1 MMMRDF
7 YMRDVN
13 TVAPELLGKLLV
25 HETLEGIASG
35 MIVEVESY
43 AGPDDKGAHSYGNRR
58 TERTEIQYGAG
69 GFAYIFT
76 IYGMYDCFNVVV
88 NMPMRPEAIL
98 VRALEPV
105 DGIELMKQR
114 RKTENLISLQRAGE
128 TVRGV
133 GHHKGAVWI

>member
-58 TERTEIQYGAG
+58 TERTEIQYAQE
-69 GFAYIFT
+69 ALHIFLQSMGCMT
-76 IYGMYDCFNVVV
+76 
-88 NMPMRPEAIL
+88 
-98 VRALEPV
+98 ALM
-105 DGIELMKQR
+105 L
-114 RKTENLISLQRAGE
+114 
-128 TVRGV
+128 
-133 GHHKGAVWI
+133 W

>member
-43 AGPDDKGAHSYGNRR
+43 AGPDD
-58 TERTEIQYGAG
+58 
-69 GFAYIFT
+69 
-76 IYGMYDCFNVVV
+76 
-88 NMPMRPEAIL
+88 
-98 VRALEPV
+98 
-105 DGIELMKQR
+105 
-114 RKTENLISLQRAGE
+114 
-128 TVRGV
+128 
-133 GHHKGAVWI
+133 

>member
-43 AGPDDKGAHSYGNRR
+43 AGPDDKGANSYGNR
-58 TERTEIQYGAG
+58 
-69 GFAYIFT
+69 
-76 IYGMYDCFNVVV
+76 
-88 NMPMRPEAIL
+88 
-98 VRALEPV
+98 
-105 DGIELMKQR
+105 
-114 RKTENLISLQRAGE
+114 
-128 TVRGV
+128 RGV
-133 GHHKGAVWI
+133 GHHKGAVWICSLQFAAFRQTLSGCAI